1 MIHMYI
7 DKNNLKVNY
16 VISPPPL
23 ENSFYIKFHIF

>member
-1 MIHMYI
+1 MYI

-16 VISPPPL
+16 VISPPL